1 MRRGDLTTTKLRD
14 YEIVVILSPEASE
27 AEVAEAHESTASFI
41 TERGGSVGE
50 TDLWGLK
57 RLAYPIRKFH
67 EGNYAVTRF
76 SLDPQGAH
84 DLALRLD
91 ASERVLRHLIVRV

>member
-1 MRRGDLTTTKLRD
+1 MTTSKLRE

-27 AEVAEAHESTASFI
+27 AEVEESHKGTADFI
-41 TERGGSVGE
+41 TGRGGSVGE
-50 TDLWGLK
+50 TDVWGLK
-57 RLAYPIRKFH
+57 RLAYPTRKFH

-76 SLDPQGAH
+76 SLDPQGAKE
-84 DLALRLD
+84 LAERLD